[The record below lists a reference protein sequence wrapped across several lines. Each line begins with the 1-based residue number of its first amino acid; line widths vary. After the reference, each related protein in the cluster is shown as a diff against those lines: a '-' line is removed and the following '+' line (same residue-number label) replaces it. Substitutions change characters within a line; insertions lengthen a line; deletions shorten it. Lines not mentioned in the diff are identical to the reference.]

1 VLWLLTTVWL
11 AACGRLGFD
20 ELGDGAGKPLPDAPI
35 APDDGQIAVADA
47 ATPDAPGPP
56 DAPPDAPPD
65 TPPAAPKLEVAS
77 SLALV
82 TTCGAAPA
90 ERELVVTNTGTAELT
105 IASAT
110 ATNAFAVT
118 SGPTAI
124 AAGDSATFTIA
135 PPMAVVGTDRGGAS
149 KTGTLTLMTNAGTQ
163 TVALQAT
170 VQGANIAVSA
180 ANVAFTATNGSCPAP
195 RTVTISNT
203 GNTSI
208 AIEQLFASGVTLS
221 GFTGGTIDANSSTSV
236 TIEPARC
243 GAASTALA
251 FDAASGASGDNAL
264 CVTATVNI
272 TLNIA
277 ASSSSGCACS

>member
-1 VLWLLTTVWL
+1 VTTVWL

-20 ELGDGAGKPLPDAPI
+20 ELGGGVAKPLPDAPI
-35 APDDGQIAVADA
+35 APDDGQIGVADA
-47 ATPDAPGPP
+47 ATPDALVPV

-65 TPPAAPKLEVAS
+65 GPPAAPRLEVAS

-90 ERELVVTNTGTAELT
+90 ESELVVTNTGTAELT

-110 ATNAFAVT
+110 ATNAFEVI

-149 KTGTLTLMTNAGTQ
+149 KTGTLTLTTNAGTQ
-163 TVALQAT
+163 IVQLQAT
-170 VQGANIAVSA
+170 VQGANVAVSA
-180 ANVAFTATNGSCPAP
+180 ANVAFNAANGTCPGP

-203 GNTSI
+203 GNTSVVLG
-208 AIEQLFASGVTLS
+208 QLFASGVTLS
-221 GFTGGTIDANSSTSV
+221 GFTGGTLDANSSTSV
-236 TIEPARC
+236 TLQPSRC
-243 GAASTALA
+243 GASSTVLAL
-251 FDAASGASGDNAL
+251 DAASGSSGNNAL
-264 CVTATVNI
+264 CVSATINV

-277 ASSSSGCACS
+277 ASSTSGCACS

>member
-1 VLWLLTTVWL
+1 VARTSTFSQVLWLLTTVWL

-20 ELGDGAGKPLPDAPI
+20 ELGGGVSKPLPDAPI
-35 APDDGQIAVADA
+35 APDGQTADA
-47 ATPDAPGPP
+47 LTP
-56 DAPPDAPPD
+56 DAPPDATLDGPV
-65 TPPAAPKLEVAS
+65 AAPNIEVAS

-90 ERELVVTNTGTAELT
+90 ESELVVTNTGTAELT

-124 AAGDSATFTIA
+124 AAGDSATFAIA
-135 PPMAVVGTDRGGAS
+135 PPMAVVGTDRGGTS
-149 KTGTLTLMTNAGTQ
+149 KTGTLTLMTNAGTR
-163 TVALQAT
+163 TVQLAAA
-170 VQGANIAVSA
+170 VQGANLAVSVTDIA
-180 ANVAFTATNGSCPAP
+180 FVASDGSCPGP

-203 GNTSI
+203 GNTSV
-208 AIEQLFASGVTLS
+208 AIDPLPADGVTLS

-236 TIEPARC
+236 TIDPSRC
-243 GAASTALA
+243 GRSSTVLP
-251 FDAASGASGDNAL
+251 FDAASGSSSDNAV

-272 TLNIA
+272 TLNIT
-277 ASSSSGCACS
+277 ASSTSGCACS